1 MQRPFGRRECASM
14 KKENKAHIVGGSGA
28 GVWFKMKPVRMLG
41 PTLKHITGR
50 LKIWIFILSVVRS
63 QWRVFS

>member
-1 MQRPFGRRECASM
+1 M

-28 GVWFKMKPVRMLG
+28 GVWIKMKSVRMLG
-41 PTLKHITGR
+41 PTLRNIIGR